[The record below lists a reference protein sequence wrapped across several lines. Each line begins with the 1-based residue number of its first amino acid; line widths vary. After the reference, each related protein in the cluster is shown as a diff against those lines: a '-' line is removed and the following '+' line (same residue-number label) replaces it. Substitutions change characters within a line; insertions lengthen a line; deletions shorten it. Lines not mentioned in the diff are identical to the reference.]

1 MYHCRIQFYL
11 TGHKNSVFE
20 IIKAMPPLE
29 HFTHEFIESE
39 GPREDMVAN
48 ADVILADV
56 QNVDIRENLQM
67 LISGRKKGAELILLA
82 RDRKSVV

>member
-39 GPREDMVAN
+39 GPREDMAAN

-56 QNVDIRENLQM
+56 QNAGISTQAAIFRIRLTA
-67 LISGRKKGAELILLA
+67 SASARAGRVQG
-82 RDRKSVV
+82 